1 MPVTKCVWQYH
12 DRRSELQPVF
22 DYFRTIVN
30 VAIRSEDDG
39 FSAQCIEFPGIITQA
54 DTESELR
61 EMIGDAVDGYFEAF
75 PEEKD
80 RLEKIK
86 KAENKET

>member
-1 MPVTKCVWQYH
+1 MKKNKLT
-12 DRRSELQPVF
+12 F
-22 DYFRTIVN
+22 
-30 VAIRSEDDG
+30 AIRNEEEGG

-54 DTESELR
+54 DTESELK
-61 EMIGDAVDGYFEAF
+61 EMIDDAVSGYFQAF

-86 KAENKET
+86 KGKIVEVAI